1 MRGTLRSSCFIA
13 SSDFNISKC
22 WRCHTMDPGRIRR
35 SKSVRCTAFQVNTGG
50 VASTVSQR
58 LQKAGLT
65 LTSLGL
71 AAAIALSSWE
81 NVAPAH
87 AITPEQLLFLEAWRA
102 VDRAYVDKSF
112 NGQSWFRLREKYV
125 KEVDMSST
133 KATYAAIR
141 KALATLDDPFTRFLE
156 PVQYAALRRGT
167 SGSVTGVGLEVGFD
181 TKPGAT
187 DNGLVVITPSAGGPA
202 ERAGVEPRDGLVAI
216 NGKQTEGLSLYEAG
230 DMLQGAEGS
239 EVTLTIRKHGQ
250 ASTNDLT
257 LVREKINFNPVS
269 SRLCD
274 GVSSSSAPP
283 SNAGAASGVG
293 KVGYIRVAT
302 FSKQTPENTRSA
314 IQKLKAEGAD
324 RFVLDLRNNGGGFF
338 PAGVDVAKM
347 LLDSGEIVL
356 IADSQ
361 GVRDSYEADGSALD
375 AMSPLAV
382 LVNRGTASASEVLA
396 GALKDNNRAR
406 IVGERTFGKGL
417 IQTIVELSDG
427 SGVAVTVARYQ
438 TPAGTDINKVGI
450 QPDVPLEPDVMPP
463 TDGAGFCRFVASADA
478 PLLFGPVRSKPPVL
492 VS

>member
-1 MRGTLRSSCFIA
+1 
-13 SSDFNISKC
+13 
-22 WRCHTMDPGRIRR
+22 MDPGRVRR
-35 SKSVRCTAFQVNTGG
+35 SRSVRCTAAQANTGG
-50 VASTVSQR
+50 FASTVGQH
-58 LQKAGLT
+58 LQKAGVT

-71 AAAIALSSWE
+71 AATVALSSWE

-125 KEVDMSST
+125 KEEDMSST

-167 SGSVTGVGLEVGFD
+167 AGSVTGVGLEVGFD

-202 ERAGVEPRDGLVAI
+202 EKAGIEPRDGLVAI
-216 NGKQTEGLSLYEAG
+216 DGKQTEGLSLYDAG

-239 EVTLTIRKHGQ
+239 EVKLTIRKHGQ
-250 ASTNDLT
+250 ASTKDLT
-257 LVREKINFNPVS
+257 LVREKIKFNPVS

-274 GVSSSSAPP
+274 GVSSSSAAP
-283 SNAGAASGVG
+283 SEAGAASPSGDG

-314 IQKLKAEGAD
+314 IQKLKSEGAD

-338 PAGVDVAKM
+338 PAGIDVAKM

-375 AMSPLAV
+375 ATSPLSV

-396 GALKDNNRAR
+396 GALKDNHRAR

-450 QPDVPLEPDVMPP
+450 QPDVPLGPDVMPP
-463 TDGAGFCRFVASADA
+463 ADGPGFCRFVASADA
-478 PLLFGPVRSKPPVL
+478 PPLFDPIRSKPPAIVD
-492 VS
+492 